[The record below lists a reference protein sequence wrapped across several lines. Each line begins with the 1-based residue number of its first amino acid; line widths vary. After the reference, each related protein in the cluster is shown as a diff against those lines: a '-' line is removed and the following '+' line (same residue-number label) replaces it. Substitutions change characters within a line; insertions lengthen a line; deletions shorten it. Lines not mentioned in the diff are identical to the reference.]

1 MNINLEL
8 LKNHICGMIKS
19 QLTDFEID
27 ADEIANSTA
36 IKALSEIQAILFNE
50 EYSDFEIVDEIVE
63 VFIRYGLDFGYQHEY
78 C

>member
-1 MNINLEL
+1 MNIKLEL
-8 LKNHICGMIKS
+8 LKNHICGIIKS

-27 ADEIANSTA
+27 PDEIADSTA
-36 IKALSEIQAILFNE
+36 IKALTEIQAILFNE